1 MSQTIAV
8 DDNQV
13 EFLRRFSLYGFKSQD
28 DLVKE
33 ALNRLRL
40 DFERKSLE
48 ESADLYAQVYAE
60 EAELRDITQ
69 LALTETVDD

>member
-1 MSQTIAV
+1 MSRTIAV

-13 EFLRRFSLYGFKSQD
+13 EFLQRFSLYGFKSQD

-60 EAELRDITQ
+60 DAELQEITQ

>member
-1 MSQTIAV
+1 MSRTIAV
-8 DDNQV
+8 DENQV
-13 EFLRRFSLYGFKSQD
+13 EFLQRFSLYGFKSQD

-40 DFERKSLE
+40 DFERTSLE
-48 ESADLYAQVYAE
+48 ESADLYAQIYAE
-60 EAELRDITQ
+60 DPEVRSLTQ